1 MRRSKSKVLKRC
13 SISEIFEM
21 KEDVEEE
28 KSSPEIEMVLK
39 RLSFDTSEVS
49 IKVTKFQSN
58 SRP

>member
-1 MRRSKSKVLKRC
+1 
-13 SISEIFEM
+13 M